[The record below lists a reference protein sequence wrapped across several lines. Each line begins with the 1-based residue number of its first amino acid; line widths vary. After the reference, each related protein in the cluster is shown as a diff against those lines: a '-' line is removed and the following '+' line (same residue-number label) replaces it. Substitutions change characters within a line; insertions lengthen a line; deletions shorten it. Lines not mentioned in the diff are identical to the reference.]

1 MSREPN
7 GGGTKATIIDVAR
20 RANVSKSLVSLVM
33 RGSPNV
39 SPARRQAVLRAAAEL
54 EYRPNALARGM
65 RGRSYT
71 IGVLLSD
78 LHNPFFAEVV
88 DGVEEGLQL
97 TEYRALL
104 GSGGRDPDRE
114 LRTIQSMLDRQMDG
128 LILISPSIPESGI
141 LTTAKEAP
149 TVLVGGRLEDGT
161 LDYIVNDD
169 HAGAALTVEHLADLG
184 HERIGHVSG
193 GEGAGAVDRRQGYE
207 ATMLLQGL
215 EDHISVSP
223 GSYTDAG
230 GYEGAQRLLAQRPRP
245 TAIFAPNDLAAVG
258 VLTAVREVG
267 LTVPGDVSVVG
278 YDNTYLAALSHVS
291 LTSVNQPRLE
301 MGGLAVD
308 FLLQR
313 IESGRTEA
321 RHEML
326 MPALVTRSTTG
337 PPPNTGRF
345 SDTGGL

>member
-1 MSREPN
+1 MSQEPN

-33 RGSPNV
+33 RGSPSV

-88 DGVEEGLQL
+88 DGVEEGLRL
-97 TEYRALL
+97 TQYRALL

-114 LRTIQSMLDRQMDG
+114 LGTIQSMLDRQMDG
-128 LILISPSIPESGI
+128 LILISPSVPESDI
-141 LTTAKEAP
+141 LATAKQAP
-149 TVLVGGRLEDGT
+149 TVLVGGRMDDPA

-169 HAGAALTVEHLADLG
+169 RSGAALAVEHLVNLG
-184 HERIGHVSG
+184 HERIAHVSG
-193 GEGAGAVDRRQGYE
+193 GDGAGAVDRRRGYE
-207 ATMLLQGL
+207 AAMMLRGL
-215 EDHISVSP
+215 EEHIRVAP
-223 GSYTDAG
+223 GAYTDSG
-230 GYEGAQRLLAQRPRP
+230 GYEGARRLLAESPRP

-258 VLTAVREVG
+258 VLTAVRETG

-278 YDNTYLAALSHVS
+278 YDNTYLAALSHIS

-308 FLLQR
+308 LVLKR
-313 IESGRTEA
+313 IESGGRA
-321 RHEML
+321 DSRHEML
-326 MPALVTRSTTG
+326 MPALVARSTCA
-337 PPPNTGRF
+337 PPP
-345 SDTGGL
+345 

>member
-1 MSREPN
+1 MSREPD

-33 RGSPNV
+33 RGSASV

-54 EYRPNALARGM
+54 DYRPNALARGM

-88 DGVEEGLQL
+88 DGVEEGLRPTQ
-97 TEYRALL
+97 YRALL

-114 LRTIQSMLDRQMDG
+114 LGTIQSMLDRQMDG
-128 LILISPSIPESGI
+128 LILISPSVPEREI
-141 LTTAKEAP
+141 LTTAKQAP
-149 TVLVGGRLEDGT
+149 TVLIGGHLEDPT

-169 HAGAALTVEHLADLG
+169 RSGAAQAVEHLADLG
-184 HERIGHVSG
+184 HERIAHVSG
-193 GEGAGAVDRRQGYE
+193 GEGAGAVDRRRGYE
-207 ATMLLQGL
+207 EAMILRGL
-215 EDHISVSP
+215 EEYVRVSP
-223 GSYTDAG
+223 GAYTDAG
-230 GYEGAQRLLAQRPRP
+230 GYEGAQRLLAESPRP
-245 TAIFAPNDLAAVG
+245 TAVFAPNDLAAVG
-258 VLTAVREVG
+258 VLTAVRDAD

-278 YDNTYLAALSHVS
+278 YDNTYLAALSHIS
-291 LTSVNQPRLE
+291 LTSVNQPRLQ

-308 FLLQR
+308 LLLQR
-313 IESGRTEA
+313 IESGRAES

-326 MPALVTRSTTG
+326 MPSLVVRSTTS
-337 PPPNTGRF
+337 PPP
-345 SDTGGL
+345 